1 MPEQAEI
8 MRYSSFITLFLALSL
23 LCAGSACRDDKR
35 KPSSEAQK
43 IQVIASLF
51 PLYDFAKHIG
61 GERAGVL
68 LLLPPGTEAH
78 SFEPAPHDVIRI
90 HEADIFIYTGMNLE
104 PWAGGILK
112 GTSNKRIRIV
122 DASKG
127 IAGKRPPLAGPLNL
141 PDGEKKAHESGEF
154 HPEHADPH
162 IWLDFEFAQTMI
174 DTICESFIR
183 NDPPGKAFYLKNA
196 HALKQA
202 LIELDSRYRAA
213 LTGCRQ
219 HVFIHG
225 GHAAFSYLA
234 ERYGLTYLP
243 AYPNFAPDAE
253 PTPQDLIALIEKL
266 REHNLKHVFYEELI
280 NPKIA
285 GTISRETGAR
295 LLLLH
300 AAHNISREDYDRGV
314 TFVSLMERN
323 LENLRKGLEC
333 P

>member
-1 MPEQAEI
+1 MKS
-8 MRYSSFITLFLALSL
+8 RYFIILILALSL
-23 LCAGSACRDDKR
+23 TCGGAACRDDKR
-35 KPSSEAQK
+35 KLSSGAQK
-43 IQVIASLF
+43 VRVIASLF

-61 GERAGVL
+61 GERAEVL

-90 HEADIFIYTGMNLE
+90 YEADIFIYTGMNLE
-104 PWAGGILK
+104 PWVGGILK
-112 GTSNKRIRIV
+112 GTSRKRMSIV

-127 IAGKRPPLAGPLNL
+127 IAGKQIHFESSLNL
-141 PDGEKKAHESGEF
+141 SNDSEKKDHESGEF
-154 HPEHADPH
+154 HPEHDDPH
-162 IWLDFEFAQTMI
+162 IWLDFEFAQTII

-196 HALKQA
+196 HALKQM
-202 LIELDSRYRAA
+202 LIELDSRYRAV
-213 LTGCRQ
+213 LDGCRQ

-225 GHAAFSYLA
+225 GHAAFSYMA

-243 AYPNFAPDAE
+243 VYPSFAPDAE

-266 REHNLKHVFYEELI
+266 RAHNLKYVFYEELI
-280 NPKIA
+280 NPKVA
-285 GTISRETGAR
+285 DTISRETGAR

-300 AAHNISREDYDRGV
+300 AAHNISREDYDQGV